1 MKLISQLKNYEK
13 RIGVWGLGYIG
24 YSSMAHFC
32 KQGIKCIGTDVD
44 EKKVNAVN
52 TGESIIPNI
61 ENWLGFNVKPLVK
74 AKLMTATTDW
84 NKLISED
91 VPIHLVCI
99 PTERHDEPFDDIL
112 IDVITK
118 ISKISKLNLSQPPLV
133 IIESTITPD
142 RVDKLVIPLF
152 EKNNV
157 TVGKDLLLGVAP
169 RRDWFAEADKT
180 LRALPR
186 VVGGTTPEAT
196 EMISGV
202 LGIVCEKILKATD
215 HFHAAIVKAVE
226 NAYRC
231 VEIQLANELS
241 LAFPD
246 KNITEVLELAST
258 KWNMGS
264 YHPSVGI
271 GGYCIPIAPKY
282 IIAGATNPNALSIF
296 KTTLES
302 TSRQSIIVADNIAQR
317 EHKRV
322 GILGLAYK
330 GDLKVHILS
339 PTIAIVKR
347 LKELG
352 IAVKVSDPYYTS
364 EEIKKILDVE
374 TFEYPDGMVEFDT
387 IVLVSDH
394 ILYETT
400 KSDEIIGNLKN
411 CRLIIDN
418 MGSWKKINFDNL
430 IEYHEVGDKNWLL
443 FDNKQSL

>member
-1 MKLISQLKNYEK
+1 MKLISQLQNHEK
-13 RIGVWGLGYIG
+13 LIGVWGLGYIG
-24 YSSMAHFC
+24 YSSMAHFS

-61 ENWLGFNVKPLVK
+61 EGWLGFNVKPLVK
-74 AKLMTATTDW
+74 TKLMTATTDW
-84 NKLISED
+84 KKLISED
-91 VPIHLVCI
+91 VLIHLVCI
-99 PTERHDEPFDDIL
+99 PTERNDEPFDDIL
-112 IDVITK
+112 VDVITK
-118 ISKISKLNLSQPPLV
+118 ISKFSKLNLSQPPLV

-157 TVGKDLLLGVAP
+157 TVGRDLLLGVAP
-169 RRDWFAEADKT
+169 RRDWFAEAEKT
-180 LRALPR
+180 LQSLPR
-186 VVGGTTPEAT
+186 VVGGTTPETT
-196 EMISGV
+196 ELMTNV
-202 LGIVCEKILKATD
+202 LGIVCEKVLKATD

-241 LAFPD
+241 LAYPD

-282 IIAGATNPNALSIF
+282 IMAGAKNPHALSIF
-296 KTTLES
+296 MTVLES
-302 TSRQSIIVADNIAQR
+302 ISQQPIIVADNIA
-317 EHKRV
+317 KRGFKQV

-330 GDLKVHILS
+330 GDLKVHIMS

-352 IAVKVSDPYYTS
+352 IEVKVNDPYYTA
-364 EEIKKILDVE
+364 EEIKKILGVE
-374 TFEYPDGMVEFDT
+374 TFDYPDGMVEFDT
-387 IVLVSDH
+387 ILIVANHV
-394 ILYETT
+394 LYEST

-418 MGSWKKINFDNL
+418 MGAWKKINFDNL
-430 IEYHEVGDKNWLL
+430 IEYHEVGDKNWLC
-443 FDNKQSL
+443 